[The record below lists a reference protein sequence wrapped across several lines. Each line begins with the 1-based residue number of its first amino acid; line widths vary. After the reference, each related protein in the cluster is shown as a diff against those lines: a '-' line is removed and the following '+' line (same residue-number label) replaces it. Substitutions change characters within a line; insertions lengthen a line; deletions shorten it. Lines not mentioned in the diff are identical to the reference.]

1 MTAISPS
8 QRPAIPTHQRKPAP
22 AIAEGASRQQ
32 LEQKAALLF
41 EHASRAALEGDT
53 AQSARLI
60 LQALDCER
68 RSGGSGPQVLQLIK
82 PRG

>member
-1 MTAISPS
+1 MTAISTSP
-8 QRPAIPTHQRKPAP
+8 RPAIPTHQRKPASASADGP
-22 AIAEGASRQQ
+22 SRQQ
-32 LEQKAALLF
+32 LEQKAALLY
-41 EHASRAALEGDT
+41 EHASRAAHEGDAT
-53 AQSARLI
+53 TSARLI

>member
-1 MTAISPS
+1 MTAISTA
-8 QRPAIPTHQRKPAP
+8 QRPAIPSHARKPLQPIVDAAP
-22 AIAEGASRQQ
+22 RQH
-32 LEQKAALLF
+32 LEQQAAQLL
-41 EHASRAALEGDT
+41 ERAARAAQEGDT

-60 LQALDCER
+60 LEALDCER

>member
-1 MTAISPS
+1 MTAISTA
-8 QRPAIPTHQRKPAP
+8 QRPAIPAYTRKPSQPVPDAAP
-22 AIAEGASRQQ
+22 RQQ
-32 LEQKAALLF
+32 LEHQAAQLLQ
-41 EHASRAALEGDT
+41 RAARAAQDGDT

-60 LQALDCER
+60 LEALDCER